1 MERDTYALYNTLGV
15 SKNAAE
21 EEIKK
26 AYRRL
31 ALRYHPDKNPNATDE
46 FKAIT
51 HAYEIL
57 SDPKKRSVYDKYGE
71 MGISMLDSMAGF
83 LFDPDIEGP
92 LCMLFTIIS
101 VSIILI
107 VLFLTF
113 LAIRADNR
121 VSWSYTAVFLPIWIV
136 DVVVFI
142 ALLVQVRKDP
152 FEENDNDNDEYE
164 GLYSDDPNVREQA
177 RKNRKR
183 QQRFLHRVRNSLL
196 IAYAVLVLL
205 FQIFIALKAD
215 ESITW
220 SAAVVF
226 APYFFIELLNLYPI
240 LMEYLVEL
248 KTAKALDEDGLPSV
262 KAKLL
267 LAFDM
272 LFWFIIRLSLAVL
285 IVLKI
290 DETITVSWGVV
301 FIPLYLVGLK
311 YGLVLLLQY
320 IALKRAEPLQN
331 RGMANLVGFGIAYI
345 VSCALLYALVGLLAA
360 RLDGHTGIRMSS
372 VFIPVFITLSILFCC
387 TGCCMPCALFGWGPG
402 DDLEG
407 TSSTSPIS
415 PNRRIT
421 YIPDNRASSVTSL
434 DEFSPNP

>member
-407 TSSTSPIS
+407 TNSTSPIS

-421 YIPDNRASSVTSL
+421 YATSL

>member
-1 MERDTYALYNTLGV
+1 MQ
-15 SKNAAE
+15 
-21 EEIKK
+21 
-26 AYRRL
+26 
-31 ALRYHPDKNPNATDE
+31 

-407 TSSTSPIS
+407 TNSTSPIS

-421 YIPDNRASSVTSL
+421 YATSL